1 MLIGYLQKSTKDELL
16 YETLLQII
24 NSMVS
29 QEVRTTLIWIAK
41 LPFVDTLEQCAKIKM
56 TPSIISTLTN
66 LMACDYQQPAVSRL

>member
-29 QEVRTTLIWIAK
+29 QEVRTTLIWLSK
-41 LPFVDTLEQCAKIKM
+41 LPFVDTLKQCAKIKM
-56 TPSIISTLTN
+56 NPSIICTLTN
-66 LMACDYQQPAVSRL
+66 LMACDPQQPAVFRL